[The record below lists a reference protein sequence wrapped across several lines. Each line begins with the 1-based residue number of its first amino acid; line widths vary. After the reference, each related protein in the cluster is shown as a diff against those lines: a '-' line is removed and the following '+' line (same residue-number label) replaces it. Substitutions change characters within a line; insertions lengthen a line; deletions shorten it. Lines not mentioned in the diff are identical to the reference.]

1 MITALIRKTSASV
14 IHFLL
19 AEKTR
24 FFNQEKMQSQF
35 SHSLLFCSVENY
47 SIQLTLCSFLFL
59 VFQQMNRHRYTLSKT
74 YRRCLSPVLPSQLHT
89 TLPLLAEGSLLLR
102 LIITCLTFGLFLW
115 IPVRARS
122 ARWIFPGKNWV
133 ILSRSEHYNLV
144 PWFFSYCA
152 GSSRKEPWERVC
164 EHQAISSAF
173 ALFLGNMKKR
183 ESFIEKSFCL
193 CLINV
198 PST

>member
-35 SHSLLFCSVENY
+35 FHSLLSCSVENH

-59 VFQQMNRHRYTLSKT
+59 VFQQINRHRYTLSKT

-133 ILSRSEHYNLV
+133 ILILV
-144 PWFFSYCA
+144 AVNTTTSFPGFSPTAQGRA
-152 GSSRKEPWERVC
+152 GKNPGNEFVNIRL
-164 EHQAISSAF
+164 SA
-173 ALFLGNMKKR
+173 LL
-183 ESFIEKSFCL
+183 SL
-193 CLINV
+193 C
-198 PST
+198 S

>member
-14 IHFLL
+14 IHFLW

-24 FFNQEKMQSQF
+24 FLNQEEMQSQF
-35 SHSLLFCSVENY
+35 SHSLLLCSVENY
-47 SIQLTLCSFLFL
+47 SIQLTLCLFLFL

-115 IPVRARS
+115 IPFRARS
-122 ARWIFPGKNWV
+122 ARWIFPGKNCV
-133 ILSRSEHYNLV
+133 KLIFVAVNTTTSFPGFSPTARGRAGKNPGNEFVNIRLS
-144 PWFFSYCA
+144 
-152 GSSRKEPWERVC
+152 
-164 EHQAISSAF
+164 
-173 ALFLGNMKKR
+173 ALL
-183 ESFIEKSFCL
+183 SFC
-193 CLINV
+193 
-198 PST
+198 S

>member
-24 FFNQEKMQSQF
+24 FFNQQKMQSQF

-122 ARWIFPGKNWV
+122 ARWIFPGKNCV
-133 ILSRSEHYNLV
+133 KLILVALNTTTSF
-144 PWFFSYCA
+144 PGFSPTARGRA
-152 GSSRKEPWERVC
+152 GKNPGNKFVNVRL
-164 EHQAISSAF
+164 SA
-173 ALFLGNMKKR
+173 LL
-183 ESFIEKSFCL
+183 SL
-193 CLINV
+193 C
-198 PST
+198 S